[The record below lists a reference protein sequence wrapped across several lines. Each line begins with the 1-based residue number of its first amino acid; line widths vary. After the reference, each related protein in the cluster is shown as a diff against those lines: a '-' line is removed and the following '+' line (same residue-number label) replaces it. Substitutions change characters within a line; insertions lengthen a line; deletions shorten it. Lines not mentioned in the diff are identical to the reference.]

1 MNQHLRNLIHQ
12 HRESKGIKVGKMSEM
27 LGYRNISK
35 GSNKILRFEREGL
48 ASNELIQKLI
58 DVLGVEPLEVQR
70 ALQEDYQDWQAWLD
84 EPVEIE
90 LILKHKSAVYQ
101 RVEIPAE
108 IEGSEE
114 TTKNASEI
122 AKKNHFEAC
131 LALNRR
137 ESVWIRADG
146 TIKFKTTAK
155 YGFPNIPYTGIG
167 NKKFHF
173 G

>member
-1 MNQHLRNLIHQ
+1 M
-12 HRESKGIKVGKMSEM
+12 
-27 LGYRNISK
+27 
-35 GSNKILRFEREGL
+35 
-48 ASNELIQKLI
+48 
-58 DVLGVEPLEVQR
+58 
-70 ALQEDYQDWQAWLD
+70 D
-84 EPVEIE
+84 EPVEMD
-90 LILKHKSAVYQ
+90 LILKLIPAVYQ

-114 TTKNASEI
+114 TTKYASEI
-122 AKKNHFEAC
+122 AKQTHFEAC

-146 TIKFKTTAK
+146 TIKFQTTAK

-167 NKKFHF
+167 KKKFHF

>member
-1 MNQHLRNLIHQ
+1 M
-12 HRESKGIKVGKMSEM
+12 
-27 LGYRNISK
+27 
-35 GSNKILRFEREGL
+35 
-48 ASNELIQKLI
+48 
-58 DVLGVEPLEVQR
+58 
-70 ALQEDYQDWQAWLD
+70 D
-84 EPVEIE
+84 EPVEME

-101 RVEIPAE
+101 KLEIPAE

-114 TTKNASEI
+114 TTKLTPEI

-146 TIKFKTTAK
+146 TIKFETTAK

>member
-1 MNQHLRNLIHQ
+1 M
-12 HRESKGIKVGKMSEM
+12 
-27 LGYRNISK
+27 
-35 GSNKILRFEREGL
+35 
-48 ASNELIQKLI
+48 
-58 DVLGVEPLEVQR
+58 DV
-70 ALQEDYQDWQAWLD
+70 
-84 EPVEIE
+84 PVEME
-90 LILKHKSAVYQ
+90 LILKLMPAVYQ
-101 RVEIPAE
+101 RVEIPE

-137 ESVWIRADG
+137 ELVWIRADG

-155 YGFPNIPYTGIG
+155 YGFPNIPYTAIG

>member
-1 MNQHLRNLIHQ
+1 M
-12 HRESKGIKVGKMSEM
+12 
-27 LGYRNISK
+27 
-35 GSNKILRFEREGL
+35 
-48 ASNELIQKLI
+48 
-58 DVLGVEPLEVQR
+58 
-70 ALQEDYQDWQAWLD
+70 D
-84 EPVEIE
+84 EPVEKK
-90 LILKHKSAVYQ
+90 LILKLIPAVYQ

-114 TTKNASEI
+114 TTKYASEI
-122 AKKNHFEAC
+122 AKKTHFEAC

-146 TIKFKTTAK
+146 TIKFKNTAK